1 MFSHKSFY
9 SMFWPSGEETNG
21 PDVGLH
27 NKKRN
32 YASAARVHAK
42 PINKIG
48 GNSHG

>member
-27 NKKRN
+27 NKKETTP
-32 YASAARVHAK
+32 ARQ
-42 PINKIG
+42 G
-48 GNSHG
+48 FTQSQ

>member
-27 NKKRN
+27 NKKKLQQRGKGVRK
-32 YASAARVHAK
+32 A
-42 PINKIG
+42 NKQ
-48 GNSHG
+48 NRWK